1 MATQRLTTQKTQ
13 RTARTPRKATPSAG
27 DSGYTSADITVLE
40 GVEHVRLRPGMYIGT
55 TSLRGLH
62 HLVYEVVDNSVDEAM
77 AGFCDRI
84 VVTLLKDGGVRV
96 TDNGRGIPV
105 KPIPKAK
112 DRRPAVEVVLTTLN
126 AGGKFGGRGYRISGG
141 LHGVGVSVVNAL
153 SEKLIVEVER
163 DGFSWSQTYSR
174 GKSTKKLTKGKASRK
189 TGTVVTFWPDPEI
202 FEEVEFRREILTERL
217 QELAFLTKGLEIQLI
232 DEREDPPTKDVYK
245 ATGGL
250 ADFVKHLQA
259 GKEML
264 HAKVIYL
271 EGKERDGSAEVEV
284 ALQWNTAYAESLYS
298 FANTINTTEG
308 GMHEEG
314 LKKALTNVVNR
325 YARQKGLLKEKDENL
340 IGEDIREGLVGIV
353 SVKLRDPQ
361 FEGQT
366 KTKLGNTTIRS
377 LVETTM
383 NEQLATWLE
392 EHPGDGKRIV
402 TKAEQAAKARLAA
415 KQARDLTRRKSFLD
429 STSLPGKLADCQ
441 LTDPALCEL
450 FVVEG
455 DSAGGSAKQ
464 ARDRATQAILPIRGK
479 ILNVE
484 KARLHK
490 VLENLEIQALITAIG
505 TGIAEDFDVSKARYH
520 KIVLMADA
528 DVDGAHI
535 RTLLLTFF
543 FRNMR
548 DLINAGYV
556 YIAQPPLYLVNVDR
570 VPHYFYSEKEWDAF
584 RKGNGDRKLETPQR
598 FKGLG
603 EMDAVQL
610 WETTMNPESRT
621 LLQVTMEDAA
631 TADRLFTILM
641 GEDVPARRAFI
652 ESNAKLV
659 QNLDV

>member
-1 MATQRLTTQKTQ
+1 LATQKPAEKTGLK
-13 RTARTPRKATPSAG
+13 RDGKGPG
-27 DSGYTSADITVLE
+27 DGGYTSADITVLE
-40 GVEHVRLRPGMYIGT
+40 GVDHVRLRPGMYIGT
-55 TSLRGLH
+55 TGSRGLH

-84 VVTLLKDGGVRV
+84 VVTLQADGAVRV
-96 TDNGRGIPV
+96 ADNGRGIPV

-112 DRRPAVEVVLTTLN
+112 DRRPALEVVLTTLN

-163 DGFSWSQTYSR
+163 DGFVWSQTYSR
-174 GKSTKKLTKGKASRK
+174 GKATKKLTKGKASRK
-189 TGTVVTFWPDPEI
+189 TGTTVTFWPDPEV
-202 FEEVEFRREILTERL
+202 FEETAFKREILAERL
-217 QELAFLTKGLEIQLI
+217 QELAFLNKGLEIQLI
-232 DEREDPPTKDVYK
+232 DGREDPPSKDVFK

-250 ADFVKHLQA
+250 ADFVKLLQA
-259 GKEML
+259 GKDVL
-264 HAKVIYL
+264 HSRVVHF
-271 EGKERDGSAEVEV
+271 EGKERDGSGEVEV
-284 ALQWNTAYAESLYS
+284 ALQWNTGYAESLYS

-308 GMHEEG
+308 GTHEEG

-325 YARQKGLLKEKDENL
+325 YARQKGLIKEKEDNL

-353 SVKLRDPQ
+353 AVKLRDPQ

-366 KTKLGNTTIRS
+366 KTKLGNTFIRS
-377 LVETTM
+377 LVETTV

-392 EHPGDGKRIV
+392 EHPGDAKRV
-402 TKAEQAAKARLAA
+402 VVKAEQAAKARMAA

-441 LTDPALCEL
+441 LTDPAQCEL

-464 ARDRATQAILPIRGK
+464 ARDRSNQAILPIRGK

-490 VLENLEIQALITAIG
+490 ILENLEIQALITAIG
-505 TGIAEDFDVSKARYH
+505 TGIAEDFDVTKARYH
-520 KIVLMADA
+520 RIVLMADA

-556 YIAQPPLYLVNVDR
+556 YIAQPPLYLVHVER
-570 VPHYFYSEKEWDAF
+570 QPRYFYTEKEWDTF
-584 RKGNGDRKLETPQR
+584 RKQNGNLKLDTPQR

-603 EMDAVQL
+603 EMDAIQL
-610 WETTMNPESRT
+610 WETTMNPESRI

-631 TADRLFTILM
+631 TADRLFSVLM
-641 GEDVPARRAFI
+641 GEDVPARREFI
-652 ESNAKLV
+652 EANAKLV